1 MGRRH
6 FELGIARPT
15 PELDRDLGLRY
26 EAARE
31 PAYVCPDPP
40 IAMGVLERSY
50 IEGYDWG
57 RQLAPNIA

>member
-15 PELDRDLGLRY
+15 PELDRDLVLRGK
-26 EAARE
+26 ALCQ
-31 PAYVCPDPP
+31 PAYVRPDPP
-40 IAMGVLERSY
+40 ISMGVLERSY